1 MKSNI
6 GGSPKDVTR
15 PRLLTKRSPAPPPFK
30 VLRTSTPSKDL
41 PSQSIP
47 PIFGKVSKP
56 RTPTQDLPES
66 DSSSVRIVARPCT
79 PTPDTSESDPSSF
92 RKVLRPHT
100 PQQVLSS
107 QAWRTHKAYTP
118 KKDLSTQ
125 LFPPVI
131 KKVPKPLIP
140 FQDASSESVPSS
152 FRKDSI
158 PCTPQQDFSSQAWKV
173 PTTYTPRK
181 DLSLQQL
188 PPISGKV
195 SRPSS
200 PCYDVSSEAYS
211 VTSSVRGASRPCTPY
226 QDLSPQPGPSSFRK
240 IPCPP
245 DEDVSSKKVP
255 ASHRKLSR
263 PCSSL
268 SQSVPSSTE
277 TVTVTYVSIEPLDKN
292 RSSSY
297 SQAKYY
303 QTMDAWETALTHS
316 SKPTVNS
323 AISWT
328 DEELLS
334 IEDSL
339 SGFSTGDHPFPATM
353 IFYVLCGVLCVLA
366 ATGTILLHSSLT
378 TEAAL
383 WWLVCV
389 AAGVVLHVLVLEPI
403 KAVLILIYTSH
414 TEKKLY

>member
-1 MKSNI
+1 MKSNV

-15 PRLLTKRSPAPPPFK
+15 PRLLTKRSPAPTPFK

-47 PIFGKVSKP
+47 PIFGKVTKP
-56 RTPTQDLPES
+56 RTPTQDIPKS
-66 DSSSVRIVARPCT
+66 DTSSVRIVARPCT
-79 PTPDTSESDPSSF
+79 PTPGISESDPSSF
-92 RKVLRPHT
+92 RKVLRPYT

-118 KKDLSTQ
+118 KKDLPTQ

-140 FQDASSESVPSS
+140 FQDASSESVLSS
-152 FRKDSI
+152 FRKDSR
-158 PCTPQQDFSSQAWKV
+158 PCTPQQDLSSHTWKV
-173 PTTYTPRK
+173 PRTYTPRK

-200 PCYDVSSEAYS
+200 PDYDASSEASS
-211 VTSSVRGASRPCTPY
+211 VTSSVRSTSRPRTPY
-226 QDLSPQPGPSSFRK
+226 QDLPPQPGPSSFRK

-263 PCSSL
+263 PRSSL
-268 SQSVPSSTE
+268 PQSVPSSTE
-277 TVTVTYVSIEPLDKN
+277 TVTVTYVTIEPLDKN

-297 SQAKYY
+297 SQAKYHK
-303 QTMDAWETALTHS
+303 TMDAWETAVKHS

-334 IEDSL
+334 IEASL
-339 SGFSTGDHPFPATM
+339 SGFSTGYHPFPATM
-353 IFYVLCGVLCVLA
+353 IFYVLCAVLCLLTV
-366 ATGTILLHSSLT
+366 TGTILLHSSLT

-389 AAGVVLHVLVLEPI
+389 AAGVVLHVLVLEPF

>member
-1 MKSNI
+1 MKSNV
-6 GGSPKDVTR
+6 GGSPR
-15 PRLLTKRSPAPPPFK
+15 SMPGPRLLTKRSPAPEPFK

-47 PIFGKVSKP
+47 PIFGKVTKP
-56 RTPTQDLPES
+56 RTQDISES
-66 DSSSVRIVARPCT
+66 DSSSVRTVARPCT
-79 PTPDTSESDPSSF
+79 PTPDTSESDPSSPF
-92 RKVLRPHT
+92 RKVLRPYT
-100 PQQVLSS
+100 PQQDLSS
-107 QAWRTHKAYTP
+107 QAWRTHKTYTP

-140 FQDASSESVPSS
+140 FQDASSESGPFL
-152 FRKDSI
+152 FRKDSR
-158 PCTPQQDFSSQAWKV
+158 PSTPQQDLSSQTWKV
-173 PTTYTPRK
+173 PRTYTPRK
-181 DLSLQQL
+181 DLSSQTL
-188 PPISGKV
+188 PPISGKI
-195 SRPSS
+195 SRPST
-200 PCYDVSSEAYS
+200 PHYDASSDS
-211 VTSSVRGASRPCTPY
+211 VPSSVRSASRPCTPC

-245 DEDVSSKKVP
+245 DEDVSSKKVT

-263 PCSSL
+263 PRSGL
-268 SQSVPSSTE
+268 SQSLPSSTE

-297 SQAKYY
+297 SQARYH
-303 QTMDAWETALTHS
+303 QAMDAWETAVKHS
-316 SKPTVNS
+316 SKPIVNS

-334 IEDSL
+334 IEESL
-339 SGFSTGDHPFPATM
+339 SGFSTGYHPFPATM
-353 IFYVLCGVLCVLA
+353 IFYVLCGVLCAVTA
-366 ATGTILLHSSLT
+366 IGTILLHSSLT

>member
-1 MKSNI
+1 M
-6 GGSPKDVTR
+6 
-15 PRLLTKRSPAPPPFK
+15 
-30 VLRTSTPSKDL
+30 
-41 PSQSIP
+41 P

-56 RTPTQDLPES
+56 RTPTQDIPES
-66 DSSSVRIVARPCT
+66 DSSSVRMVARPCT
-79 PTPDTSESDPSSF
+79 PTPGTSESDPSSLK
-92 RKVLRPHT
+92 KVLRPYT

-125 LFPPVI
+125 LFPPPVI

-140 FQDASSESVPSS
+140 FQDTSSESVPSS
-152 FRKDSI
+152 FRKDSR
-158 PCTPQQDFSSQAWKV
+158 PSTPQQDLSSQAWKV
-173 PTTYTPRK
+173 PRTHTPRK
-181 DLSLQQL
+181 DLPSQTL

-200 PCYDVSSEAYS
+200 PCYDASSEASS
-211 VTSSVRGASRPCTPY
+211 VTTSVRSASRPCTPY
-226 QDLSPQPGPSSFRK
+226 QDLPPQSVPSSFRK

-245 DEDVSSKKVP
+245 DEDISTKKVP

-263 PCSSL
+263 PRSGL

-277 TVTVTYVSIEPLDKN
+277 TVSVTYVTIEPLDKN

-297 SQAKYY
+297 PQAKYR
-303 QTMDAWETALTHS
+303 QAMDAWETAVKHS
-316 SKPTVNS
+316 SKPTENI

-339 SGFSTGDHPFPATM
+339 SGFSTEDHPFPATM

-389 AAGVVLHVLVLEPI
+389 TAGVVLHVLVLEPI

-414 TEKKLY
+414 TKKKLY